1 MPNVS
6 GLRNKLCRGRIEDQL
21 MTNGML
27 QQWKSVFLSM
37 ILLFG
42 VAPLEA
48 REPAQSFDIVIT
60 NGHIIDGTGSPWYF
74 GDIGIRA
81 GKIASIRNLSAV
93 PRSRTIDARV
103 QRLSP
108 GILSILG

>member
-48 REPAQSFDIVIT
+48 REPAQSFDIVII
-60 NGHIIDGTGSPWYF
+60 NGHIIDGTGSPSYS
-74 GDIGIRA
+74 GGIGIRA
-81 GKIASIRNLSAV
+81 AKTPSIRALIPL
-93 PRSRTIDARV
+93 PRSRTPTAH
-103 QRLSP
+103 SP
-108 GILSILG
+108 G